1 MLDKEPKGVRGYVL
15 LLSPKLVSLKTAQKR
30 KLWVSS
36 PEARIQACDILSLLS
51 PYQLEHH
58 RCHLFYLLGSHKTY
72 FFWGGWG
79 GKTDL
84 ATNIHLK
91 SRIFNIIQWLSGKK
105 HLNHWDGEERLQ
117 FSFLNQSSYVQ
128 FFFLQCK
135 FLFFFFSM

>member
-1 MLDKEPKGVRGYVL
+1 M
-15 LLSPKLVSLKTAQKR
+15 
-30 KLWVSS
+30 SS

-72 FFWGGWG
+72 FFGGGWG

-135 FLFFFFSM
+135 FLFFFFNVSFLMQMEEQRKGEVGEIRYLRKEVSLSF

>member
-1 MLDKEPKGVRGYVL
+1 M
-15 LLSPKLVSLKTAQKR
+15 
-30 KLWVSS
+30 SS

-135 FLFFFFSM
+135 FLFFFFFNVSFLMQMEEQRKGEVGEIRYLRKEVSLSF